1 MTNLTITT
9 QKLEKYFKLTET
21 ALKLAKVRKTLS
33 EKEKKKCEQFLDFCK
48 RYLSDAKHFKEK
60 GDWVTSF
67 AALNYAHAWLDAA
80 AIAGW
85 LDVKHNDKNRYFT
98 ID

>member
-1 MTNLTITT
+1 MTNSVITT
-9 QKLEKYFKLTET
+9 QKLEKYIKLTET
-21 ALKLAKVRKTLS
+21 ALKLAKIKKSLNS
-33 EKEKKKCEQFLDFCK
+33 EDKKKCEQFIDFCK
-48 RYLSDAKHFKEK
+48 RYLSDAKHFMEK

-85 LDVKHNDKNRYFT
+85 LDIKHKDRNKFFT